1 MRNRTPPKRNKVSK
15 RKKKFSKLGLYVGF
29 SVGYIAIY
37 SIAVLIIFVMK
48 GVEPEVL
55 TKYVYGFFGGEVTIA
70 GLIKIFNIREEHK
83 QVKQTEEKTNE
94 EFYE

>member
-1 MRNRTPPKRNKVSK
+1 MRNRTPPKKNKVSK

-37 SIAVLIIFVMK
+37 SIIVLAVFAIK
-48 GVEPEVL
+48 GIEPEVL
-55 TKYVYGFFGGEVTIA
+55 TKCVYGFFGGEVTIS

-83 QVKQTEEKTNE
+83 QVKKMEETEDE
-94 EFYE
+94 EL